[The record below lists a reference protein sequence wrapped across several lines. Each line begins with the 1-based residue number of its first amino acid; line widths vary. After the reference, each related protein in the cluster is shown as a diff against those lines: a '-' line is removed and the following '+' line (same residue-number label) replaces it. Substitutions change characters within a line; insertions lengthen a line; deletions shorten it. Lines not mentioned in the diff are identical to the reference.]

1 MTKTAYLETLSKN
14 VAALRKAKGWNQ
26 EELARKAGLSQK
38 VISNL
43 ESASEKKIHPTLNTI
58 VSVADAFGVSVFLLL
73 TQLNDSRIEQMKVAL
88 APQAISRL
96 VDIYLSL
103 EPDSRQTVDRIVEL
117 ESRTH

>member
-1 MTKTAYLETLSKN
+1 
-14 VAALRKAKGWNQ
+14 
-26 EELARKAGLSQK
+26 
-38 VISNL
+38 
-43 ESASEKKIHPTLNTI
+43 
-58 VSVADAFGVSVFLLL
+58 
-73 TQLNDSRIEQMKVAL
+73 MKVAL